1 MTSSPAP
8 PGDGDG
14 PRQEGIW
21 EDGRDESGA
30 PADAPA
36 HVHMPTPGR
45 TAAASRGLTRTLTST
60 ARTPGPGGLLIADV
74 PNRMLGLAID
84 ILVLSVTGFLL
95 AWLLGG
101 LVEEAGAI
109 DAAGGGLDV
118 VAFLVVLVV
127 QLLISFGYFAASWRS
142 YSATPGMRLLGLRI
156 GDEADARTISWR
168 GATARWVLLGVPA
181 VLASLAVYVPHLVGL
196 VLGAV
201 GAAWLLLLLYTMAQR
216 PTRQGLHD
224 RLAHT
229 IVFRSRRPTA

>member
-1 MTSSPAP
+1 
-8 PGDGDG
+8 
-14 PRQEGIW
+14 
-21 EDGRDESGA
+21 
-30 PADAPA
+30 
-36 HVHMPTPGR
+36 MPTPGR
-45 TAAASRGLTRTLTST
+45 TTAASRGLTRTLTST

-109 DAAGGGLDV
+109 DAAGGDLDV

-168 GATARWVLLGVPA
+168 GATVRWVLLGVPA

-201 GAAWLLLLLYTMAQR
+201 GAAWLLLLLYTLAQR